1 MLFEQFEI
9 KSIKLKNRVVVSPM
23 CQYSAKEGYS
33 QDHHRVHYG
42 QMAMGGAGLVF
53 LEATAV
59 TPQGRI
65 TNGCLGIWK
74 DDFLEGLSELSRII
88 ETFGSTPAIQL
99 AHAGQKGSMQ
109 RPWHGNG
116 PQSDTD
122 VKRGDIIWDPIAPS
136 SRSLDEGWLK
146 PKKMESSDFSEIKRA
161 FVLGAERA
169 LKAGFKVL
177 EIHMAHGYLLHS
189 FLSPISNLRNDQYGG
204 SVENRM
210 RYPLEVVKGVR
221 EKIGAKVP
229 LFVRISSEDGLEGG
243 WTLDDSVVFCSELKK
258 YDVDVIDCSS
268 GGNSPKGATASGQK
282 KEMGFQV
289 PFAAK
294 IKREVG
300 IPTQAVGLI
309 RDYKYANSI
318 VENGLADLIALGR
331 QHLFDPFWTNHARED
346 ANLNEEFKEWP
357 QQYKWWLEKWKKALG
372 DINEKP

>member
-74 DDFLEGLSELSRII
+74 DDFIEGLGELSRII

-116 PQSDTD
+116 PQTDID

-204 SVENRM
+204 SIENRM